1 MGKHDFQQGNI
12 EAGQEYMM
20 RTGFFRGMA
29 VLVLCSSVMLSAD
42 AARAQGNGVAR
53 DSGKD
58 QQRALEI
65 SQKHLQKARTLK
77 EKGKSEAAIAEYR
90 KSVEACSATVV
101 AYLELGE
108 LYAQTGAHAKAVEM
122 LDIGISMALLQEIVD
137 PDIGRSCCILAKSH
151 QALGRSDLA
160 SGALVKAMKY
170 LTDDP
175 LPYVVLG
182 DIQTERRKYDEA
194 FGAYRRAL
202 AMDATNADGWW
213 AFGTSALRA
222 KRPEVAREAHQG
234 LLQADPD
241 RALRFAE
248 EMTMAI
254 PSGTGL

>member
-1 MGKHDFQQGNI
+1 
-12 EAGQEYMM
+12 MM
-20 RTGFFRGMA
+20 LF
-29 VLVLCSSVMLSAD
+29 LCSSVMLSVD
-42 AARAQGNGVAR
+42 SARAQGRGDAR

-58 QQRALEI
+58 QQRALEV
-65 SQKHLQKARTLK
+65 SQKHLQKARALK
-77 EKGKSEAAIAEYR
+77 EKGKDEAAIAEYR

-108 LYAQTGAHAKAVEM
+108 LYARTGAHAKAVEM

-182 DIQTERRKYDEA
+182 DIQTERGKFDEA

-202 AMDATNADGWW
+202 AMDTGNADVWW

-222 KRPEVAREAHQG
+222 KRPAVAREAHQG
-234 LLQADPD
+234 LLQTDPE
-241 RALRFAE
+241 RASRFAE
-248 EMTMAI
+248 RMMAET
-254 PSGTGL
+254 PEGSGR